1 MLQAAYTYSM
11 VSGAHC
17 TQRNEPPLP
26 PHFFSSL
33 AHLQRWPCYGSW
45 FYWPTVYRPFFLHAL
60 VRHVACLQEIRKRL
74 SLDQMP
80 QWVPVA
86 HFRSL
91 STSCA
96 ALKNWTLSA
105 VVATLLLKIR
115 VSQHEQAE
123 QGHSLRH
130 RASFVLVVC
139 VVSRCALLLSICAA
153 TPTFQEHWRVKLLV
167 CLVEASF
174 TWS

>member
-1 MLQAAYTYSM
+1 MSLPS
-11 VSGAHC
+11 
-17 TQRNEPPLP
+17 PLI
-26 PHFFSSL
+26 FFPLS
-33 AHLQRWPCYGSW
+33 PI
-45 FYWPTVYRPFFLHAL
+45 YRGGHVMARDSTDRLSIVLFFLHAL

-96 ALKNWTLSA
+96 SLKNWTLSA
-105 VVATLLLKIR
+105 VVGTLLLKIQ

-123 QGHSLRH
+123 QGHTLRH
-130 RASFVLVVC
+130 RGSFVLVVC

-153 TPTFQEHWRVKLLV
+153 IPTFQEHWRVKPLV